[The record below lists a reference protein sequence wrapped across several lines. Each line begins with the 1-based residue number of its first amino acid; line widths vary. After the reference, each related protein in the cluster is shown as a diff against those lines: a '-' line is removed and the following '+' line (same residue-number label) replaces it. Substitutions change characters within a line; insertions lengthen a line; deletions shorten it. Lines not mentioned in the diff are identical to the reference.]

1 MRLLITGGAGY
12 IGSVLTAMA
21 LERGHAVTVLDD
33 LSFQQDSLL
42 AVAHHRCFELVRGDT
57 RDPRVLGPTLERAEA
72 VVPLAAVVGAPACD
86 LEPTRATSV
95 NLDAIRTLLELRRP
109 EQRILFANTNSG
121 YGSQPGEACTEETP
135 FAPVS
140 LYGRT
145 KVEAERLVLAA
156 GNGLAFRLATAF
168 GASPRMRFDLLVND
182 FVEQA
187 HRHGVLVLFE
197 SGFQRNFI
205 HVRDVAGAFLFA
217 LEHFDAMAGQTFNVG
232 MSDANLTKLE
242 LAERIR
248 SHVPRLKILESTTGH
263 DPDRRDYLVSNAKIE
278 ALGWRPTFSLD
289 DGIAELLKVC
299 RLLPRR
305 RYRNL

>member
-12 IGSVLTAMA
+12 VGSVLTAMA
-21 LERGHAVTVLDD
+21 LERGHAVTVLDAF
-33 LSFQQDSLL
+33 SFEQDSLL
-42 AVAHHRCFELVRGDT
+42 GVAHHRRFELVRGDT
-57 RDPRVLGPTLERAEA
+57 RDPEVLGPALEQADA
-72 VVPLAAVVGAPACD
+72 IIPLAAVVGAPACD
-86 LEPTRATSV
+86 REPGRATSV
-95 NLDAIRTLLELRRP
+95 NLDAIRTLIELRRP

-121 YGSQPGEACTEETP
+121 YGSHPDAICTEETP

-140 LYGRT
+140 LYGQT
-145 KVEAERLVLAA
+145 KVEAERLVLNA

-187 HRHGVLVLFE
+187 HREGVLVLFE

-205 HVRDVAGAFLFA
+205 HVRDIAGAFLFA
-217 LEHFDAMAGQTFNVG
+217 LDQFDRMSGQTYNVG
-232 MSDANLTKLE
+232 LSDANLTKLE

-248 SHVPRLKILESTTGH
+248 EHVPRLKILESATGR

-278 ALGWRPTFSLD
+278 ALGWRPAYSLD

-299 RLLPRR
+299 RLMPRR
-305 RYRNL
+305 LYRNI

>member
-12 IGSVLTAMA
+12 IGSVLTGMA
-21 LERGHAVTVLDD
+21 LEQGHAVTVLDD

-42 AVAHHRCFELVRGDT
+42 SLAHHPRFDFLQGDA
-57 RDPRVLGPTLERAEA
+57 RNPDVLGPSLEQADA
-72 VVPLAAVVGAPACD
+72 VIPLAALVGAPACD
-86 LEPTRATSV
+86 VDPDRATSV

-109 EQRILFANTNSG
+109 EQRVLFANTNSG
-121 YGSQPGEACTEETP
+121 YGSHPDAVCTEETP
-135 FAPVS
+135 FAPIS

-145 KVEAERLVLAA
+145 KVEAEGLVLES

-187 HRHGVLVLFE
+187 HREGVLVLFE

-205 HVRDVAGAFLFA
+205 HVRDIARAFLFG
-217 LEHFDAMAGQTFNVG
+217 LENFESMEGQTFNVG
-232 MSDANLTKLE
+232 LSDANLTKLE

-248 SHVPRLKILESTTGH
+248 RQVPRLKILESVTGR
-263 DPDRRDYLVSNAKIE
+263 DPDKRDYLVSNDKIE
-278 ALGWRPTFSLD
+278 SLGWRPSYSLD

-299 RLLPRR
+299 RLMPRR
-305 RYRNL
+305 PYRNI